1 MWQKQMR
8 DLQFVTIAVIPCQIE
23 TGCKSFDTIQ
33 SPRLSVIDRVRGD
46 EERHCKDGWT
56 QREARNQAE
65 SHSID
70 PRSRS

>member
-1 MWQKQMR
+1 MWQKHMR
-8 DLQFVTIAVIPCQIE
+8 DLQFVTIGVIPCQIE

-56 QREARNQAE
+56 Q
-65 SHSID
+65 
-70 PRSRS
+70 